1 MTVKLKRAL
10 GCFSSGWNPVFFN
23 YMAHRRHSNTQNCER
38 KSIRGHSYWLNLPC
52 LLASC
57 PISCQNSKKL
67 SSPSL
72 FLSNELIRWSMA
84 AGSSAFCRK
93 TGNHMYPI
101 LKKNRLSPWIMQ
113 KIRLT
118 LVMCMEREI
127 RGKQYTLACKRVKK
141 KNHASSA
148 EVVWH
153 RTLLTLSPSS
163 GHCDY
168 YNYSNKKKHVEFSTL
183 WVKQTFILR
192 TCRAQTRQSQQR
204 NTFFFEGGTF
214 SVKH

>member
-72 FLSNELIRWSMA
+72 FLSNELISWSMA

-113 KIRLT
+113 KNSVNTGHVYGARDQRQAEHT
-118 LVMCMEREI
+118 GM
-127 RGKQYTLACKRVKK
+127 QWSFKK
-141 KNHASSA
+141 KIMLHQQKWFGT
-148 EVVWH
+148 ELYWLCPHLVVIAII
-153 RTLLTLSPSS
+153 TT
-163 GHCDY
+163 
-168 YNYSNKKKHVEFSTL
+168 
-183 WVKQTFILR
+183 I
-192 TCRAQTRQSQQR
+192 QTRR
-204 NTFFFEGGTF
+204 IMWNFPHCG
-214 SVKH
+214 

>member
-72 FLSNELIRWSMA
+72 FLSNELISWSMA

-127 RGKQYTLACKRVKK
+127 RGKQNTLACKRVKK
-141 KNHASSA
+141 KKIMLHQQKWFGT
-148 EVVWH
+148 ELYWLCPHLVVIAII
-153 RTLLTLSPSS
+153 TT
-163 GHCDY
+163 
-168 YNYSNKKKHVEFSTL
+168 
-183 WVKQTFILR
+183 I
-192 TCRAQTRQSQQR
+192 QTRRSMW
-204 NTFFFEGGTF
+204 NFPHCG
-214 SVKH
+214 

>member
-1 MTVKLKRAL
+1 MLARKLPNQL
-10 GCFSSGWNPVFFN
+10 PEFQEVELSIIVLVQW
-23 YMAHRRHSNTQNCER
+23 AHKLVNGSRVISFLQENR
-38 KSIRGHSYWLNLPC
+38 KSHVSNIKKEPSQSVDNAKNSVNTGHVYG
-52 LLASC
+52 ARD
-57 PISCQNSKKL
+57 QRQAEHTGMQT
-67 SSPSL
+67 SL
-72 FLSNELIRWSMA
+72 
-84 AGSSAFCRK
+84 
-93 TGNHMYPI
+93 
-101 LKKNRLSPWIMQ
+101 
-113 KIRLT
+113 
-118 LVMCMEREI
+118 
-127 RGKQYTLACKRVKK
+127 KK

-204 NTFFFEGGTF
+204 NTFFLRGGHLVWNIKWRVISCPNMRWCNCSF
-214 SVKH
+214 MVKITGRRAVKWLKTPVRLQLLMRAHIDDD

>member
-23 YMAHRRHSNTQNCER
+23 YMAHSRHSNTQNCER

-72 FLSNELIRWSMA
+72 FLSNELISWSMA

-127 RGKQYTLACKRVKK
+127 RGKQNTLACKRVKK
-141 KNHASSA
+141 KIMLHQQKWFGT
-148 EVVWH
+148 ELYWLCPHLVVIAII
-153 RTLLTLSPSS
+153 TT
-163 GHCDY
+163 
-168 YNYSNKKKHVEFSTL
+168 
-183 WVKQTFILR
+183 I
-192 TCRAQTRQSQQR
+192 QTRRSMW
-204 NTFFFEGGTF
+204 NFPHCG
-214 SVKH
+214 

>member
-1 MTVKLKRAL
+1 MLARKLPNQL
-10 GCFSSGWNPVFFN
+10 PEFQEVELSIIVLVQW
-23 YMAHRRHSNTQNCER
+23 AHKLVNGSRVISFLQENR
-38 KSIRGHSYWLNLPC
+38 KSHVSNIKKEPSQSVDNAKNSVNTGHVYG
-52 LLASC
+52 ARD
-57 PISCQNSKKL
+57 QRQAEHTGMQT
-67 SSPSL
+67 SL
-72 FLSNELIRWSMA
+72 
-84 AGSSAFCRK
+84 
-93 TGNHMYPI
+93 
-101 LKKNRLSPWIMQ
+101 
-113 KIRLT
+113 
-118 LVMCMEREI
+118 
-127 RGKQYTLACKRVKK
+127 KK